1 MSELLVWFIR
11 HAESESNAGLATS
24 DTALT
29 PLTPKGIAQAQRFAQ
44 LFPRPPSLIVTSAY
58 CRSQQTAQPL
68 IERFPTVPQEVWP
81 VHEFAYLA
89 RFRGQVTIPQQRR
102 PTAEA
107 YWQRCDPFYRE
118 GENGETF
125 AELMQRVQA
134 TLDRLRQ
141 QESGFVA
148 VFGHGN
154 FMRVM
159 YWALFT
165 GSFEVSAERM
175 QQFRAAR
182 LMFKVPHTAIIK
194 LRFDAEGLWFSQII
208 TAHIV
213 EEAAPAARTSRS
225 TAPPQPVVDTLEAE

>member
-1 MSELLVWFIR
+1 MSELLAWFIR

-29 PLTPKGIAQAQRFAQ
+29 PLTPKGIEQARRFAQ
-44 LFPRPPSLIVTSAY
+44 MFPRPPSLIVTSAY
-58 CRSQQTAQPL
+58 RRSQQTAQPL
-68 IERFPTVPQEVWP
+68 VERFPAVTQEVWP
-81 VHEFAYLA
+81 VYEFAYLE
-89 RFRGQVTIPQQRR
+89 RFRGQLTVSEQRR

-107 YWQRCDPFYRE
+107 YWQRCDPFYRGSE
-118 GENGETF
+118 HAETF
-125 AELMQRVQA
+125 VELMQRVQA
-134 TLDRLRQ
+134 TLERLRQ

-182 LMFKVPHTAIIK
+182 LMFKMPHTAIIK

-208 TAHIV
+208 TARIV
-213 EEAAPAARTSRS
+213 EGA
-225 TAPPQPVVDTLEAE
+225 APPQPVVDTLEAE